1 MLSYFHGCSETNNL
15 RPMID
20 FIIAML
26 NSLDKL
32 LWGPWTMLFIGG
44 VAFFRQG
51 MWGAFEVFVDSCN
64 YVVMAA
70 NDK

>member
-1 MLSYFHGCSETNNL
+1 MF
-15 RPMID
+15 D
-20 FIIAML
+20 FIITML

-44 VAFFRQG
+44 VAFFRLG

-64 YVVMAA
+64 YVIMAA